1 MTRRPRPSINNPDA
15 GRPAR
20 LPELRLKVRAAG
32 RHPWFYRKMIQKPK
46 EPLRAGAPVKVRD
59 REGRF
64 IGCGFYNPR
73 AELALRMFSD
83 GEVRDVAHH
92 FVAALDAAI
101 RLREDVLQVTRVTDS
116 YRLVHAEADGFPGLV
131 VDKLGGAI
139 VAQVASL
146 GMQTQLEPLGESLL
160 RHYPKARLVLLQDK
174 DWAEREGMEKLP
186 RPAPVSTTVREHGI
200 RYQVQ
205 AGTGHKTGF
214 FADQRDNRLTVR
226 MLARNRDVLDLCCNS
241 GGFAMNAVKGGAVR
255 VRAVDLD
262 EAMIDQ
268 TRGNA
273 EANSLELECV
283 HGDAF
288 DALREARAGRHDL
301 IVLDPPKWVANKNE
315 VDAGMQRYSDLNRLG
330 IEKVAR
336 GGVVVTCSCSGSVS
350 EERFVRMLRD
360 AAAAARRDVRVTALR
375 SAGGDHPFALECPET
390 RYLKVAFLHVR

>member
-1 MTRRPRPSINNPDA
+1 MSRNPRSNAA
-15 GRPAR
+15 GKGRGNK
-20 LPELRLKVRAAG
+20 LPELRLKVRALG

-46 EPLRAGAPVKVRD
+46 EPLPAGSAVKVRD
-59 REGRF
+59 REGRLV
-64 IGCGFYNPR
+64 GTGFYNPR

-83 GEVRDVAHH
+83 GEVRDLERH
-92 FVAALDAAI
+92 FVEQLDQAI
-101 RLREDVLQVTRVTDS
+101 RLREEVLQVTRVTDS
-116 YRLVHAEADGFPGLV
+116 YRLVHAEADGFPGLI

-146 GMQTQLEPLGESLL
+146 GMQQQLEPLGESLL
-160 RHYPKARLVLLQDK
+160 RHYPKTRLVLLQDK
-174 DWAEREGMEKLP
+174 DWTEREGMQKLP
-186 RPAPVSTTVREHGI
+186 RPAPVQTTVREHGI
-200 RYQVQ
+200 RYQVH

-255 VRAVDLD
+255 VLAGDLD
-262 EAMIDQ
+262 EAMVAQ
-268 TRGNA
+268 T
-273 EANSLELECV
+273 EANAKENKLAFDCV

-288 DALREARAGRHDL
+288 DMLREAKNGRHDL

-315 VDAGMQRYSDLNRLG
+315 IDQGLQRYQDLNRLG
-330 IEKVAR
+330 FEKVAR
-336 GGVVVTCSCSGSVS
+336 GGMVVTCSCSGSVS
-350 EERFVRMLRD
+350 EERFVRMLRE

-390 RYLKVAFLHVR
+390 RYLKVAFLQVR